1 MKLKN
6 NISIISAAISGLI
19 GLFIGW
25 IITYLINW
33 GSPMEQIRELLI
45 AVGVASFFAS
55 LGGCIVGQMEIL
67 NRNNN
72 STESN

>member
-1 MKLKN
+1 
-6 NISIISAAISGLI
+6 
-19 GLFIGW
+19 
-25 IITYLINW
+25 
-33 GSPMEQIRELLI
+33 MEQIRELLI

-55 LGGCIVGQMEIL
+55 LGGCIAGQMEIL

>member
-1 MKLKN
+1 
-6 NISIISAAISGLI
+6 
-19 GLFIGW
+19 
-25 IITYLINW
+25 
-33 GSPMEQIRELLI
+33 MEQIRELLI

-55 LGGCIVGQMEIL
+55 FEGSFAGQMEIL

>member
-1 MKLKN
+1 MKT

-19 GLFIGW
+19 GLFIGL

-45 AVGVASFFAS
+45 AIGMASFFAS
-55 LGGCIVGQMEIL
+55 YGGSIAGQMEIL

>member
-1 MKLKN
+1 MKT

-19 GLFIGW
+19 GLFIGL

-33 GSPMEQIRELLI
+33 GSPMVQIRELLI
-45 AVGVASFFAS
+45 AIGMASFFAYF
-55 LGGCIVGQMEIL
+55 GVTFAGQIEIL

>member
-1 MKLKN
+1 MKN

-19 GLFIGW
+19 GLFIGL

-33 GSPMEQIRELLI
+33 GSPMVQIRELLI
-45 AVGVASFFAS
+45 AIGMASFFAYFGS
-55 LGGCIVGQMEIL
+55 SIAGQMEIL